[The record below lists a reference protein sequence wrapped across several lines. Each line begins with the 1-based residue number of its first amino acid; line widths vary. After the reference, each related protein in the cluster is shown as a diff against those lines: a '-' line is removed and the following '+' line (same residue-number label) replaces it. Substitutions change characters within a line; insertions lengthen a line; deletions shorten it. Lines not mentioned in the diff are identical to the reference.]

1 MFVSYLEIYNE
12 NVNDLLDPT
21 RKNLEIRESKLG
33 DVFVEVEGLSEK
45 KVTNEEDF
53 EVCIQ
58 QGNFLR
64 ITTETKANRNHK
76 RNSCLEKYEIARAS
90 V

>member
-12 NVNDLLDPT
+12 NVNDLLNPT

-33 DVFVEVEGLSEK
+33 DVFVEVEGMSEK
-45 KVTNEEDF
+45 KVTSEEDF

-64 ITTETKANRNHK
+64 ITTETKANRNIS
-76 RNSCLEKYEIARAS
+76 RSQRDDTTA
-90 V
+90 

>member
-1 MFVSYLEIYNE
+1 MSVSYLEIYNE

-33 DVFVEVEGLSEK
+33 DVFVEVEGMSEK

-58 QGNFLR
+58 QGNFL
-64 ITTETKANRNHK
+64 
-76 RNSCLEKYEIARAS
+76 
-90 V
+90 